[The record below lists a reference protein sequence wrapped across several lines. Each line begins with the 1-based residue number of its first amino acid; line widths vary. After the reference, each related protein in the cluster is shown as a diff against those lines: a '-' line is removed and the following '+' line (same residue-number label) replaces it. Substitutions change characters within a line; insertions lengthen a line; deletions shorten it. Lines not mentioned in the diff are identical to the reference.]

1 MEPAFSCPACGG
13 KHFGRDIG
21 DSPTVKCHDQ
31 LKIGCEWHGAWP
43 KKFTVNIVPSDEGGY
58 TATIPEIPGCVSEGE
73 SLYETILNVA
83 EAADL
88 LLCPRDKD
96 DSADAE
102 QSHRRDVLGN
112 RVVRLIRL
120 EAMKAPEEFLIRE
133 SQMISESI
141 ADICRHR
148 SATE

>member
-1 MEPAFSCPACGG
+1 M
-13 KHFGRDIG
+13 
-21 DSPTVKCHDQ
+21 
-31 LKIGCEWHGAWP
+31 
-43 KKFTVNIVPSDEGGY
+43 KFTVNIVPSDEGGY